1 MNDIESLEITELNET
16 EWVDIFQ
23 ALDDHHIIVSWD
35 RDAQAWY
42 FYNSDEIVDTIEQTK
57 DMIALTHDYNE
68 PIMGDGGLYESSE
81 SAAYAAASFY
91 GLL

>member
-1 MNDIESLEITELNET
+1 
-16 EWVDIFQ
+16 
-23 ALDDHHIIVSWD
+23 
-35 RDAQAWY
+35 
-42 FYNSDEIVDTIEQTK
+42 
-57 DMIALTHDYNE
+57 MIALTHDYEE